1 MAEENNFLGENFDF
15 IEEGTPFST
24 SPLEFQNVDEL
35 DISESES
42 SKSPWKL
49 IGRVKG
55 CMAPIG
61 TYSRNHRIYEDCHW
75 IKTLK
80 NPNLQ
85 ERLAG
90 RRIFGMPSHMQKPI
104 DDEDFREGRI
114 SHVVSVLEVRN
125 DNNGKPFL
133 YGEFDILDTPA
144 GRILK
149 AMYEGGAGIYVS
161 TRAAGRLKPIPNDP
175 VNRLVDSDSYYLSG
189 IDCVLNPGFLQAK
202 PAFEAMP
209 EVEAKPT
216 LQEGAQTP
224 IPQLQEQ
231 PQLNETIAKEQ
242 PKQEQSNEEIQLLK
256 GQIDKLTKILE
267 KVVDDVYEAEEQ
279 SQEPV
284 KSLEEQLGDLLNN
297 SSITE
302 EAYEDVVAVLKNS
315 NPELTNKIMENSRH
329 KFNDEHGEKSG
340 YKIDYYRFGGS
351 KPYKIVPKDKSY
363 FEASWDSPRYRTLK
377 QAQKHILD
385 TYKKPK
391 EEVTN
396 ESSKEISDDEYGFKV
411 ARKNALANPNAYEGR
426 YTQKDV
432 KQARKE
438 YMDDIKK
445 KREVT
450 NEALANFVNLMADT
464 NISEK
469 AFEEIVDMISK
480 AKKESK

>member
-1 MAEENNFLGENFDF
+1 MADENNFLMENFDF

-24 SPLEFQNVDEL
+24 SPLEFQNVNEL

-42 SKSPWKL
+42 TKSPWKL

-61 TYSRNHRIYEDCHW
+61 TYSRNHRIYENSHW

-90 RRIFGMPSHMQKPI
+90 RRVFGMPSHMQKPI

-209 EVEAKPT
+209 EVEVKPT
-216 LQEGAQTP
+216 LQEGVQ
-224 IPQLQEQ
+224 IPYPQPKPEQLQPTAQ
-231 PQLNETIAKEQ
+231 VTNETKEQ
-242 PKQEQSNEEIQLLK
+242 QLKAQITSESQEIQELK
-256 GQIDKLTKILE
+256 GQIDKLAKIIE
-267 KVVDDVYEAEEQ
+267 KVVDDVYEDEQPATEQPVQENTKSTQEAEQPAQETIEEQ
-279 SQEPV
+279 PS
-284 KSLEEQLGDLLNN
+284 
-297 SSITE
+297 
-302 EAYEDVVAVLKNS
+302 
-315 NPELTNKIMENSRH
+315 
-329 KFNDEHGEKSG
+329 
-340 YKIDYYRFGGS
+340 
-351 KPYKIVPKDKSY
+351 
-363 FEASWDSPRYRTLK
+363 
-377 QAQKHILD
+377 
-385 TYKKPK
+385 
-391 EEVTN
+391 
-396 ESSKEISDDEYGFKV
+396 
-411 ARKNALANPNAYEGR
+411 
-426 YTQKDV
+426 
-432 KQARKE
+432 
-438 YMDDIKK
+438 
-445 KREVT
+445 
-450 NEALANFVNLMADT
+450 NEALVDFVNLMASS

-469 AFEEIVDMISK
+469 AFEEVIDIIAKS
-480 AKKESK
+480 KKESK

>member
-1 MAEENNFLGENFDF
+1 MADENNFLGENFDF

-24 SPLEFQNVDEL
+24 SPLEFQNADEL

-75 IKTLK
+75 IKALK

-85 ERLAG
+85 ERLVG

-209 EVEAKPT
+209 EVEVKPT
-216 LQEGAQTP
+216 LQEGSQTP
-224 IPQLQEQ
+224 LFQQ

-242 PKQEQSNEEIQLLK
+242 PKQEQSNEELQLLK

-267 KVVDDVYEAEEQ
+267 KVVDDVYETEEQ
-279 SQEPV
+279 PQEQ
-284 KSLEEQLGDLLNN
+284 SIEEQLGNLLLNP
-297 SSITE
+297 SITD

-315 NPELTNKIMENSRH
+315 NPELTSKIMENSRH

-391 EEVTN
+391 EET
-396 ESSKEISDDEYGFKV
+396 
-411 ARKNALANPNAYEGR
+411 
-426 YTQKDV
+426 
-432 KQARKE
+432 
-438 YMDDIKK
+438 
-445 KREVT
+445 T
-450 NEALANFVNLMADT
+450 NEALVNFVNLMADT

>member
-1 MAEENNFLGENFDF
+1 MADENNFLSENFDF

-24 SPLEFQNVDEL
+24 SPLEFQNADEL

-209 EVEAKPT
+209 EVEVKPT
-216 LQEGAQTP
+216 LQEGAQN
-224 IPQLQEQ
+224 PQLQQ

-242 PKQEQSNEEIQLLK
+242 SQQPKQEQSNEELQLLK

-279 SQEPV
+279 PQEQ
-284 KSLEEQLGDLLNN
+284 SIEEQLGNLLLNP
-297 SSITE
+297 SVTD

-315 NPELTNKIMENSRH
+315 NPELTSKIMENSRH

-391 EEVTN
+391 EE
-396 ESSKEISDDEYGFKV
+396 D
-411 ARKNALANPNAYEGR
+411 
-426 YTQKDV
+426 
-432 KQARKE
+432 
-438 YMDDIKK
+438 
-445 KREVT
+445 T
-450 NEALANFVNLMADT
+450 NEALINFVNLMADT